1 MKNLK
6 SLMLALAMV
15 IVASISATAQNTS
28 TYEYKPYPYMFVGIQ
43 AGGQTTF
50 THDYDQTKLITPIA
64 AVSFGGMFSPVVG
77 ARLHVSG
84 VHNIDG
90 IKPFGTYKYKYASGN
105 LDLML
110 NLANLFAPNRKCHLV
125 NPYLLGGA
133 GLAYLWDNEQTPA
146 MMQTERVWAD
156 KRLVPAFRVGA
167 MVEFNVS
174 RLIGLNI
181 EVDANNYHTIY
192 TPKQTARGDWQ
203 LAAYAGIAF
212 KFGYKKTKTVVPAV
226 VTPVQECVEEV
237 ATPVVVVAPVVK
249 EEPKAEPKKVEPAT
263 TRTNIFFE
271 LNKSVIQ
278 ATETSKIKELAE
290 WLKQH
295 PTAKL
300 TLTGYADAGTGTR
313 TINSRLAS
321 ERAKVVTRQL
331 VEVYGIEAS
340 RISTDSKGDSV
351 QPFTQNDD
359 NRVVICLG
367 AE

>member
-1 MKNLK
+1 MKTIK
-6 SLMLALAMV
+6 TLMLALTM
-15 IVASISATAQNTS
+15 IVAASVNAFAQGSS
-28 TYEYKPYPYMFVGIQ
+28 TTEYKPYPYMFVGVQ
-43 AGGQTTF
+43 AGAQTTF
-50 THDYDQTKLITPIA
+50 TQNYDQTKLITPIA

-84 VHNIDG
+84 VHNMDG
-90 IKPFGTYKYKYASGN
+90 IENFGTYKYKYGSVN

-133 GLAYLWDNEQTPA
+133 GLAYLWDNEQTAA
-146 MMQTERVWAD
+146 MAQTARQWAD
-156 KRLVPAFRVGA
+156 KRIVPAFRVGA

-203 LAAYAGIAF
+203 IAAYAGIVF
-212 KFGYKKTKTVVPAV
+212 KFGHRRVKNEVPVV
-226 VTPVQECVEEV
+226 VTPVQEYVEEV
-237 ATPVVVVAPVVK
+237 NTGAATIVPVVEPEPEPV
-249 EEPKAEPKKVEPAT
+249 KVEPA
-263 TRTNIFFE
+263 RTQMNVFFE

-278 ATETSKIKELAE
+278 STEGAKIKALAD
-290 WLKQH
+290 WLKQY
-295 PTAKL
+295 PKAKVQ
-300 TLTGYADAGTGTR
+300 LTGYADAATGNSK
-313 TINSRLAS
+313 INSRLSS
-321 ERAKVVTRQL
+321 ERVEVVARQL
-331 VEVYGIEAS
+331 TEVYGIDAS
-340 RISTDSKGDSV
+340 RISTESKGDKV
-351 QPFTQNDD
+351 QPFSTNEE

>member
-1 MKNLK
+1 MKLK
-6 SLMLALAMV
+6 TILLALTVM
-15 IVASISATAQNTS
+15 VASINATAQSTS
-28 TYEYKPYPYMFVGIQ
+28 TCGKKNAYPHMFVGLQ
-43 AGGQTTF
+43 VGGQTTF
-50 THDYDQTKLITPIA
+50 TQNYDQLKLITPIA
-64 AVSFGGMFSPVVG
+64 GVSFGAHFSPVVG

-84 VHNIDG
+84 VHNMDG
-90 IKPFGTYKYKYASGN
+90 IEDLGTYKYKYASGN

-110 NLANLFAPNRKCHLV
+110 NMANLFAPNRKCHLV
-125 NPYLLGGA
+125 DPYLLGGA
-133 GLAYLWDNEQTPA
+133 GLAYLWDNKQTPA
-146 MMQTERVWAD
+146 MAMSQRQWAD
-156 KRLVPAFRVGA
+156 NRLVGVFRVGA

-203 LAAYAGIAF
+203 LAAYAGISF
-212 KFGYKKTKTVVPAV
+212 RFGHKKAKCCCPAPVVEQPA
-226 VTPVQECVEEV
+226 
-237 ATPVVVVAPVVK
+237 PVVVEEPAPVVV
-249 EEPKAEPKKVEPAT
+249 EEPAPVVVEEPAPVVEPAK
-263 TRTNIFFE
+263 TRVNIFFE

-278 ATETSKIKELAE
+278 PSETAKIKELAE

-313 TINSRLAS
+313 TINNRLAS

-331 VEVYGIEAS
+331 VDVYGIEES
-340 RISTDSKGDSV
+340 RISTDSKGDAV
-351 QPFTQNDD
+351 QPFAQNDD